1 MIELLHRNNLDMIA
15 YTDCVSMQSVSLLYA
30 QPWYLDA
37 VTDSNWYAVVSAAP
51 NGGYAWVL
59 PFFSFR
65 KWAGIGASVAANP
78 LLVQQ
83 CGPWGHFSDDDIFS
97 AFVLIRD
104 TFGTG
109 SIALSQ
115 EVLLSRHLY
124 DSLIANSFSVSFRI
138 NQQIVFSDSTA
149 SVFDGLNKT
158 RKKHWRRGS
167 AIFFNSFS
175 SSSACLDAFLKC
187 KGLSSLGLKN
197 KHVRLLQ
204 ALISSLDC
212 RGLLHKHYYTIN
224 GMPQLCLLLAEYGDG
239 IVSLLGG
246 PVNDGAS
253 LFLQDVAIVAELEL
267 LLLSGK
273 SVFDFE
279 GSNIPGVAAYNATF
293 GAVSF
298 PYIQISW

>member
-1 MIELLHRNNLDMIA
+1 MIELLHRNSLDMIA

-37 VTDSNWYAVVSAAP
+37 VTDSNWYAVVGNST
-51 NGGYAWVL
+51 NSGYSWVL
-59 PFFSFR
+59 PFFTFR

-83 CGPWGHFSDDDIFS
+83 CGPWGQFSDEDIVS
-97 AFVLIRD
+97 ALLLIRS
-104 TFGTG
+104 TFNTG

-115 EVLLSRHLY
+115 EVVLSSSLY
-124 DSLIANSFSVSFRI
+124 DSLLAKSFSVSFRI
-138 NQQIVFSDSTA
+138 NQQIVFPNDTSP
-149 SVFDGLNKT
+149 VFDGLNKT

-167 AIFFNSFS
+167 AISFNSS
-175 SSSACLDAFLKC
+175 SDSAACLDAFLKS
-187 KGLSSLGLKN
+187 KGLNSLGLKS
-197 KHVRLLQ
+197 KHVRLLH
-204 ALISSLDC
+204 AIITSLNE
-212 RGLLHKHYYTIN
+212 RGLLHTHYYTIN
-224 GMPQLCLLLAEYGDG
+224 GISQLCLLLAEYGNG
-239 IVSLLGG
+239 VISLLGG
-246 PVNDGAS
+246 PVNEGAS
-253 LFLQDVAIVAELEL
+253 LFLQDVAIVTELEL